1 VSVFLIFWVKSQN
14 VVMNHFSNMYGNT
27 YIETLGGKMNAFT
40 GKELTC
46 FHVQILSEHLKEA
59 IRTLKDMIF
68 SFSISDA
75 DFDKEKQVVIQEI
88 YRYQDNTLERV
99 KIESLM
105 QALGPCSYAFDIL
118 GTVSIFNNGKTKW
131 NYSK

>member
-1 VSVFLIFWVKSQN
+1 
-14 VVMNHFSNMYGNT
+14 
-27 YIETLGGKMNAFT
+27 
-40 GKELTC
+40 
-46 FHVQILSEHLKEA
+46 VQILSEHLKEA

-118 GTVSIFNNGKTKW
+118 GTVSNIKSFTIDEVYNFYKKFYTPSNTVVSITGKGIGAWHAPK
-131 NYSK
+131 YVEDD